1 VALYDQACRRL
12 ETIEG
17 QAETPTRFWGALF
30 DRKDDSR
37 EADAEERDD
46 LQAHAQHL
54 RGTIARLKRRPLQ
67 RLRAWVHATSA
78 QSALAG
84 AIAAYGAALALAIA
98 ASQAPGQAA
107 WADELNAGARHAL
120 VWYPLDAR
128 LFYANAVAAG
138 FAIAAAALFY
148 LLRRARLRRDYE
160 LEICAFRDLANSD
173 PCRPAEPSPEDQ
185 AAFDPSQWTE
195 ANENDPNDTWFAVLG
210 LSPTATIEDVRGAY
224 RTLIKQYHP
233 DRVHGMAPV
242 FRALAEAET
251 KRINAAYRQATQAV
265 RLENRPGFSRRG
277 GARMLFVQE
286 HGQLRPQLQVVRGD
300 GLFEKAALQGVGQM
314 APNPDHRLAEH
325 ARKLFRSLGGESL
338 MGDCVHSQ
346 LLG

>member
-1 VALYDQACRRL
+1 MWLPEGGELAAALVNAIVLALWAALPLLILGYIRQAQAARRIRPQFSLRKSEIFELDRAVALYDQVCRHL
-12 ETIEG
+12 EAIE
-17 QAETPTRFWGALF
+17 QHAQTPTRFWRALF
-30 DRKDDSR
+30 DRTDEGG
-37 EADAEERDD
+37 EAHTEERDD

-67 RLRAWVHATSA
+67 RLHAWVHAISA

-84 AIAAYGAALALAIA
+84 AIAAYGIALALAIA

-138 FAIAAAALFY
+138 IAVAAAALFY

-160 LEICAFRDLANSD
+160 LEICAFKDLAYSN
-173 PCRPAEPSPEDQ
+173 PLRPAEPSADDQ
-185 AAFDPSQWTE
+185 APFEPSQWVE
-195 ANENDPNDTWFAVLG
+195 ANENNADDAWLAVLG
-210 LSPTATIEDVRGAY
+210 LSPAATIEDVRNAY
-224 RTLIKQYHP
+224 KTLIKQNHP

-251 KRINAAYRQATQAV
+251 KRINAAYRQALLCIPQAQ
-265 RLENRPGFSRRG
+265 SY
-277 GARMLFVQE
+277 
-286 HGQLRPQLQVVRGD
+286 
-300 GLFEKAALQGVGQM
+300 AA
-314 APNPDHRLAEH
+314 
-325 ARKLFRSLGGESL
+325 
-338 MGDCVHSQ
+338 
-346 LLG
+346 

>member
-1 VALYDQACRRL
+1 
-12 ETIEG
+12 
-17 QAETPTRFWGALF
+17 
-30 DRKDDSR
+30 
-37 EADAEERDD
+37 
-46 LQAHAQHL
+46 
-54 RGTIARLKRRPLQ
+54 LKRRPLQ
-67 RLRAWVHATSA
+67 RLHAWVHAASA

-107 WADELNAGARHAL
+107 WADELNAGARQAL

-210 LSPTATIEDVRGAY
+210 LSPMATIEDVRGAY
-224 RTLIKQYHP
+224 KTLIKQYHP

-251 KRINAAYRQATQAV
+251 KRINAAYRQALLCIPQAD
-265 RLENRPGFSRRG
+265 S
-277 GARMLFVQE
+277 
-286 HGQLRPQLQVVRGD
+286 H
-300 GLFEKAALQGVGQM
+300 AA
-314 APNPDHRLAEH
+314 
-325 ARKLFRSLGGESL
+325 
-338 MGDCVHSQ
+338 
-346 LLG
+346 